1 MTDKPLVEK
10 MVEASWWP
18 FRAADGVKRRAEM
31 GAALAVAK
39 PEIEK
44 ALLLEMKEY
53 DDAHGYMGK
62 CLNCGT
68 FKNIK
73 PFHAL
78 IYFAKEH
85 DIDLG
90 GIDD

>member
-1 MTDKPLVEK
+1 VTDKPLVEK

-44 ALLLEMKEY
+44 ALLQELS
-53 DDAHGYMGK
+53 DQHGVKWAARHLGK
-62 CLNCGT
+62 V
-68 FKNIK
+68 
-73 PFHAL
+73 
-78 IYFAKEH
+78 AKER
-85 DIDLG
+85 
-90 GIDD
+90 GIKLEKEKNNGN

>member
-44 ALLLEMKEY
+44 ALLEAQYKWALEQSWESK
-53 DDAHGYMGK
+53 
-62 CLNCGT
+62 GT
-68 FKNIK
+68 
-73 PFHAL
+73 PGGLATL
-78 IYFAKEH
+78 EVFADEKFG
-85 DIDLG
+85 IDLG
-90 GIDD
+90 GSDD